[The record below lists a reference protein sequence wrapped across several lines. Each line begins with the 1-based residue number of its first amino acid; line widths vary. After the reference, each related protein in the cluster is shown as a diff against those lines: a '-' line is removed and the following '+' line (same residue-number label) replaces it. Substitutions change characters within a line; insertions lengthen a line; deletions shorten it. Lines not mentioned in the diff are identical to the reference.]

1 MITSSNLCCLGALT
15 NMPAV
20 RVFSLYAA
28 MAVLFDFLL
37 QITVF
42 IALLTFDAKRQK
54 VHTPSALKNGD
65 GTSSSYCQNLNLY
78 SVNSHVNSMQWFK
91 FCLYFNQANRLD
103 MCCFVKLG
111 NQKSGDKLKDSEGF
125 LYKIV
130 RDVYSHLL
138 LKEWVR
144 PIVVRRQPTHK
155 DTQRHRETQKI
166 QRDTADKCTNI
177 PTTKVSSHKHCQ
189 KSPHSHT
196 AHRHLHLISIHI
208 LLERFPIVY
217 SMKYTSADT

>member
-1 MITSSNLCCLGALT
+1 
-15 NMPAV
+15 MPRDKRYTLHLV
-20 RVFSLYAA
+20 KRMG
-28 MAVLFDFLL
+28 MA
-37 QITVF
+37 QAHH
-42 IALLTFDAKRQK
+42 IARTLTFTQS
-54 VHTPSALKNGD
+54 T
-65 GTSSSYCQNLNLY
+65 
-78 SVNSHVNSMQWFK
+78 HVNSMQWFK
-91 FCLYFNQANRLD
+91 LCLYFNQANRLD

-166 QRDTADKCTNI
+166 QRDTADKRTKI
-177 PTTKVSSHKHCQ
+177 QTTKVSSHKHCQ

>member
-1 MITSSNLCCLGALT
+1 
-15 NMPAV
+15 
-20 RVFSLYAA
+20 
-28 MAVLFDFLL
+28 
-37 QITVF
+37 
-42 IALLTFDAKRQK
+42 
-54 VHTPSALKNGD
+54 
-65 GTSSSYCQNLNLY
+65 
-78 SVNSHVNSMQWFK
+78 
-91 FCLYFNQANRLD
+91 

-155 DTQRHRETQKI
+155 DTQRHRETQ
-166 QRDTADKCTNI
+166 RDTADKRTNI
-177 PTTKVSSHKHCQ
+177 PTTKFPHTNIDR
-189 KSPHSHT
+189 KSPHTHT